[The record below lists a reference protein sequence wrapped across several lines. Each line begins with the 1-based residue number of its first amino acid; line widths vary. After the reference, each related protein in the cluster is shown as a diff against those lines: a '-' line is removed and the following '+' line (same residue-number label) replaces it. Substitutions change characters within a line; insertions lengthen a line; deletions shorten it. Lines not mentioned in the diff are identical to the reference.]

1 MRCTF
6 CDGCGSVF
14 DLGTVP
20 MVKKRCPHC
29 KGSGEP
35 PEGRDT
41 REDRIRALAAQ
52 CVFDTAITLERAGHD
67 WEKAVDLAVAHSE
80 LPRHMATAARITDAL
95 DALPVPKAGER

>member
-1 MRCTF
+1 MRCAF
-6 CDGCGSVF
+6 CRGA
-14 DLGTVP
+14 GTVLIGGSIIRP
-20 MVKKRCPHC
+20 CADC
-29 KGSGEP
+29 KGSGEA

-67 WEKAVDLAVAHSE
+67 WETAVDLAVAHSE